1 MFLEVLGSGRHVG
14 AHPDGHQIGVSVQ
27 SSINMG
33 RSFLRRPRQVS
44 YSFELLKFYDF
55 FHDLFKFVMT
65 LGLAAIFKIFNLPLF
80 LSIFDL

>member
-14 AHPDGHQIGVSVQ
+14 AHLDGHQIGVSVQ

-33 RSFLRRPRQVS
+33 RSFLRRPRQAS
-44 YSFELLKFYDF
+44 YYFELLKFYDF

-65 LGLAAIFKIFNLPLF
+65 LGLAVIFKIFKPSLVF
-80 LSIFDL
+80 EYF